1 MITTDRS
8 GPEDHWART
17 QGCGRVHRHTQA
29 SHAGAR
35 RRYDRVA
42 RGTGFVTYRID
53 PPQGPSDPSC
63 GPVAGGSG

>member
-17 QGCGRVHRHTQA
+17 QGCGSGHRHTQA

-42 RGTGFVTYRID
+42 RDTGFVTYRID
-53 PPQGPSDPSC
+53 PP
-63 GPVAGGSG
+63 